1 MMKTVSIATLGCK
14 VNQFESEALMLSLEE
29 QGYQVVPFGEPADIT
44 IINTCTVTHRADFQ
58 CRQTIRRASRLN
70 PKTRVVVTGCY
81 AQVDAERLASIEGV
95 ACVVGNADKARLA
108 ELLPRMERSE
118 TPAVQVS
125 DIGKEVHFRETP
137 LLVFHRHT
145 RAFLKIQDGCNAFCA
160 YCIVPHARGRS
171 RSLPV
176 DPVMTRLNTLR
187 SRGFKEVV
195 LTGIHLGAYG
205 LDLDPAASLERL
217 LEHIE
222 AGETSDR
229 IRLTSVEPGDFS
241 PGLIDR
247 ISRSRKI
254 CPHLHVPIQSGDD
267 GILGRMNR
275 PYNRGFLTG
284 VLVELHD
291 RIPLLCLGA
300 DVIAGFPGESDE
312 AFRRT
317 YGLIE
322 ELPLSYLHVFPFS
335 PRKGT
340 AAATLP
346 GAVPDSVTR
355 ERTEALRD
363 LGKRKRLAY
372 YSRFLHRELDV
383 LVENRRE
390 KRTGRWKGLSRNY
403 LPVVIKDGPGDG
415 TGWVNEE
422 WRVWIDG
429 VSEEGATGHIKG
441 KTYG

>member
-1 MMKTVSIATLGCK
+1 MTTVSIATLGCK

-29 QGYQVVPFGEPADIT
+29 QGYRLVPFGEPADIT
-44 IINTCTVTHRADFQ
+44 IVNTCTVTHRADFQ
-58 CRQTIRRASRLN
+58 CRQAIRRASRFN

-95 ACVVGNADKARLA
+95 AWVVGNAEKTRLA
-108 ELLPRMERSE
+108 KLLPRMERGE
-118 TPAVQVS
+118 APAVQVA
-125 DIGKEVHFRETP
+125 DIGTESLFRETP

-176 DPVMTRLNTLR
+176 DHVMVQLKALR
-187 SRGFKEVV
+187 TRGFKEVV

-205 LDLDPAASLERL
+205 LDLTPAASLERL
-217 LEHIE
+217 LDRIVVE
-222 AGETSDR
+222 ETPDR
-229 IRLTSVEPGDFS
+229 IRLTYGEPVDFS
-241 PGLIDR
+241 AGLIDR
-247 ISRSRKI
+247 LSRSRKI

-267 GILGRMNR
+267 ETLRRMNR
-275 PYNRGFLTG
+275 PYDRAFLAG
-284 VLVELHD
+284 LLGGLHE
-291 RIPLLCLGA
+291 RAPSICLGA

-317 YGLIE
+317 FDLIE
-322 ELPLSYLHVFPFS
+322 KLPLSYLHVFPFS

-340 AAATLP
+340 VAATLP
-346 GAVPDSVTR
+346 GAIPGAVTR

-363 LGKRKRLAY
+363 LGKRKRVAY

-383 LVENRRE
+383 LVESRRE
-390 KRTGRWKGLSRNY
+390 KRTGQWKGLSRNY
-403 LPVVIKDGPGDG
+403 LTVVIKDGPGEG
-415 TGWVNEE
+415 AGWVNEE
-422 WRVWIDG
+422 WRVWIDD
-429 VSEEGATGHIKG
+429 VTEEGATGYIKG
-441 KTYG
+441 KTHG